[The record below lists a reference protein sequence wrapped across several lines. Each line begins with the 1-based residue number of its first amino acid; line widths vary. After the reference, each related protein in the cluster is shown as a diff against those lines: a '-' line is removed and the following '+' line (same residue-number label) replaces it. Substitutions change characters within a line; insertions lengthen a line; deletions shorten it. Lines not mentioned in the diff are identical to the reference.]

1 MMAQYLCKFNGRKN
15 GAIGKFYNFS
25 IVVEAETKE
34 EANAKLY
41 NTHEHISNLKIVK
54 K

>member
-1 MMAQYLCKFNGRKN
+1 MSKFLCKFNGRKK

-25 IVVEAETKE
+25 IIVEAEIFE
-34 EANAKLY
+34 EANNKLY
-41 NTHEHISNLKIVK
+41 DTYEHISNLKITK